1 MNTRLPV
8 TILGATGI
16 VGQRLVARLA
26 RHPWF
31 EVAHL
36 AASAR
41 SEGQAFG
48 QACQWRV
55 PDCEPFAGLGHQK
68 LLACDPAVSFAP
80 LVFSALDTQ
89 PAKEI
94 EPLFAAA
101 GALVCSNAS
110 AARMDGDV
118 PLLVPEINPGD
129 LDLLPE
135 QRQARG
141 TRGAI
146 VCNPNCTT
154 AGLALAL
161 APLAALGLEQVFMV
175 SMQAASGA
183 GYPGVAA
190 LDLMGN
196 VIPYIAGEEEKVEAE
211 TKKIL
216 ASRAASPVVSAH
228 CNRVGVVDGHS
239 ASVSVRLRQPVS
251 HAELGALLGNFRGLP
266 QELELP
272 SAPRQPIFVHTA
284 GDRPQPRLDIGR
296 EQGMCVH
303 VGRVRECAL
312 LGTKFQILS
321 HNLERGAAGAAV
333 LNAELLRATG
343 WL

>member
-1 MNTRLPV
+1 MDTRIPV

-26 RHPWF
+26 SHPWF
-31 EVAHL
+31 QIAYL
-36 AASAR
+36 AASPR
-41 SEGQAFG
+41 SQGQEFG

-55 PDCEPFAGLGHQK
+55 PNCEPFGGLSSKK
-68 LLACDPAVSFAP
+68 LVACDPSASFAP
-80 LVFSALDTQ
+80 LVFSALDAL

-94 EPLFAAA
+94 EPLYAAA
-101 GALVCSNAS
+101 GALICSNAS
-110 AARMDGDV
+110 AARMDADV
-118 PLLVPEINPGD
+118 PLLIPEVNPGD
-129 LDLLPE
+129 LDLLPK
-135 QRQARG
+135 QRQGRG

-161 APLAALGLEQVFMV
+161 APLAARGLEQVFMV

-183 GYPGVAA
+183 GYPGVPA
-190 LDLMGN
+190 LDVMGN

-211 TKKIL
+211 TVKIL
-216 ASRAASPVVSAH
+216 ASRGASPKVSAH

-239 ASVSVRLRQPVS
+239 ASVSVRLLQPLS
-251 HAELGALLGNFRGLP
+251 PADLCAMLEGFRALP

-284 GDRPQPRLDIGR
+284 SDRPQPRLDLER
-296 EQGMCVH
+296 EQGMAVH
-303 VGRVRECAL
+303 VGRVRACAL

-343 WL
+343 LL